1 MNIKEKAGDL
11 LIDIAKLIVGGVLLA
26 SIISENINT
35 MMLYGAGTGVAAL
48 LIAIG
53 FLLYNIKNKVL
64 LNSYSFAY
72 NPVKGFKFGREIP
85 HH

>member
-35 MMLYGAGTGVAAL
+35 MMLYGAGTAVAVAL
-48 LIAIG
+48 VVLG
-53 FLLYNIKNKVL
+53 FFIYNLKK
-64 LNSYSFAY
+64 
-72 NPVKGFKFGREIP
+72 KEE
-85 HH
+85 